1 MGLGSGILLPVIL
14 EHHPDVPDPKET
26 QFMNPVVQ
34 TVIVTVIA
42 SILSPL
48 IVFLVTRYIDR
59 HKDTSQI
66 RLSDLESIEKYQ
78 KIMDSAIDDVES
90 EKKKRTELEKR
101 VAELEAATVGPFEII
116 LTVVTRPTPII
127 KSQSIRLVTPN
138 EAKQ

>member
-1 MGLGSGILLPVIL
+1 MGFRVGILLSIIL
-14 EHHPDVPDPKET
+14 EHYSYVFDSKASY
-26 QFMNPVVQ
+26 MNPVIQ

-42 SILSPL
+42 SLLSPL

-59 HKDTSQI
+59 HKDESQV
-66 RLSDLESIEKYQ
+66 RLSDLESIQRYQ
-78 KIMDSAIDDVES
+78 QIMDSAIEDVEN
-90 EKKKRTELEKR
+90 EKKRRTELEKR

-138 EAKQ
+138 ETKP